1 MQCFAVFHL
10 ELKALEST
18 TLGFQSRKQSNGWLH
33 HEPWDSRAKAFQK
46 HPTSK
51 SAWTTSKAP
60 ALAALASSGFF
71 HSFVMRNFYI
81 HNCGRFIDGKFIK
94 SAVFTLVRGC
104 VSFCRNL
111 LELGI
116 WGCRILSP
124 QQKLDSN
131 LKVLKAQQEMRQS
144 QQKKK
149 TRKGEGNHQRAAGSK
164 SLSPQWL
171 EDCNIIDQK
180 KRIKSANPWSIWYPK
195 LQPSFQDV
203 LPTYVK
209 MQEIPWLT
217 IGTRMSWSKSQP
229 LHQTVDGGSRVAK
242 HCSFYDDF
250 FSEFHTSQGD
260 ANIFNM
266 NTMTRTLSL
275 QPCTWMWPS
284 LPRCQRQELSSWVIR
299 YPWSGL
305 HSPWYRD
312 IVLYTLFLYS
322 IYPKLKIPKLKLHLS
337 HKNLPSSKPRRPRQP
352 SYPVA

>member
-1 MQCFAVFHL
+1 MGVSPFVGICWNWEFGDAGYCL
-10 ELKALEST
+10 RNKNST
-18 TLGFQSRKQSNGWLH
+18 RIWRFWKLNR
-33 HEPWDSRAKAFQK
+33 R
-46 HPTSK
+46 
-51 SAWTTSKAP
+51 
-60 ALAALASSGFF
+60 
-71 HSFVMRNFYI
+71 
-81 HNCGRFIDGKFIK
+81 CG
-94 SAVFTLVRGC
+94 
-104 VSFCRNL
+104 NL
-111 LELGI
+111 
-116 WGCRILSP
+116 
-124 QQKLDSN
+124 N
-131 LKVLKAQQEMRQS
+131 
-144 QQKKK
+144 KKK
-149 TRKGEGNHQRAAGSK
+149 NAQRGGKSSTGRWLKIIKPPMAGG
-164 SLSPQWL
+164 LQYNWP
-171 EDCNIIDQK
+171 K

-217 IGTRMSWSKSQP
+217 RGTRMSWSKSQP

-284 LPRCQRQELSSWVIR
+284 LPRCQRQKLSSWVIR